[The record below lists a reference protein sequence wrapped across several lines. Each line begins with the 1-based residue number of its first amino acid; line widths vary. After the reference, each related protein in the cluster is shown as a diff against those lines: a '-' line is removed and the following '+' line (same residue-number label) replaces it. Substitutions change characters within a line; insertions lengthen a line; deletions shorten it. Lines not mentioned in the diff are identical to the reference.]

1 MLRIMTQRILEKRG
15 AQVTAMEDGQKAL
28 NAYDPNEFDL
38 VLTDLMMPN
47 LDGLGL
53 VKGVREQGGTTPIV
67 AVTAAVIGNETQQL
81 LSAGANHVMPKPI
94 KPDELADWWVE
105 NYESGKLSAA
115 IRD

>member
-15 AQVTAMEDGQKAL
+15 AQVTAVEDGQKAL

-53 VKGVREQGGTTPIV
+53 VKAVREQGGTTPIV

-81 LSAGANHVMPKPI
+81 LSAAQTM
-94 KPDELADWWVE
+94 
-105 NYESGKLSAA
+105 
-115 IRD
+115 